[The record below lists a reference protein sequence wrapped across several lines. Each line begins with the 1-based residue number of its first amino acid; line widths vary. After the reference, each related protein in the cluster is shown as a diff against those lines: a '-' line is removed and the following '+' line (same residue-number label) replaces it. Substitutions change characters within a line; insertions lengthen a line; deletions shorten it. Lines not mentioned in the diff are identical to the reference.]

1 MPRVEAASKKGAP
14 IIKEMKKVTGL
25 IDNQV
30 RHRRE
35 SDIYKKYLNR
45 AIREQKDTNLIP
57 NCPSC
62 SPARA
67 NTQYLQPQ
75 GTNA

>member
-35 SDIYKKYLNR
+35 SDIYKKYLDR
-45 AIREQKDTNLIP
+45 AIREQKTK
-57 NCPSC
+57 
-62 SPARA
+62 ARTLFQSA
-67 NTQYLQPQ
+67 PPVPQPQ